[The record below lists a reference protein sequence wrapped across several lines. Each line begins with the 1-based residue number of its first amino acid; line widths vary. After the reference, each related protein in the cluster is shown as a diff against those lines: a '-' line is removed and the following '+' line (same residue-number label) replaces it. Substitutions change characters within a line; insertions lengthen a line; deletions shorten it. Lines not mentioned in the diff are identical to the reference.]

1 MDKLKIK
8 TLYLEI
14 THACNQKCKH
24 CYLDG
29 GIHHVFDELSTH
41 EIKNILYNFKH
52 QGGTYVIIT
61 GGEAAVRKD
70 CFEILDYLD
79 SLDIPFCFA
88 SNSLIMNY
96 EKLDRLANYHNL
108 NIYFTSILGST
119 AKEHNYV
126 CGNNSYDKV
135 FRALDYLS
143 NRGINT
149 SVQVTLARDYMSK
162 IEIIAD
168 KLCKYKNCS
177 VKFTPI
183 ASFGIN
189 STCKN
194 KEELRVPQKDFGLF
208 HSTIENL
215 KKKHPGKIE
224 DGNIQNYNQ
233 ISSMIDEYKDD
244 YLYSLKYG
252 FLAVRPNGDKSFSCN
267 MNNPYVFGNIK
278 DGIEVAID
286 DKLIEY
292 INVLREAEALVLQ
305 DAKENIVELDTAVD
319 DKIKIIFERL
329 HPNKRTL

>member
-8 TLYLEI
+8 TLYLET

-29 GIHHVFDELSTH
+29 GIHHVFDELNTE
-41 EIKNILYNFKH
+41 EIKNILYNFKN

-61 GGEAAVRKD
+61 GGEAAIRKD

-88 SNSLIMNY
+88 SNSLIMN
-96 EKLDRLANYHNL
+96 EERLERLANYRNL

-119 AKEHNYV
+119 AEEHNYI

-135 FRALDYLS
+135 FKALDYLS
-143 NRGINT
+143 SCGINT

-168 KLCKYKNCS
+168 KLCSYKNCS

-194 KEELRVPQKDFGLF
+194 KEELRVLPEEFQLF
-208 HSTIENL
+208 HSTIETL
-215 KKKHPGKIE
+215 KKKYPGKIE
-224 DGNIQNYNQ
+224 DGNIQNYDQ
-233 ISSMIDEYKDD
+233 ILSMIDDYKDD

-278 DGIEVAID
+278 HGIEVDID
-286 DKLIEY
+286 AKFNEY
-292 INVLREAEALVLQ
+292 IDVLREAEYLVLQ
-305 DAKENIVELDTAVD
+305 DAKENIVELDAAVD

-329 HPNKRTL
+329 HPNERMI